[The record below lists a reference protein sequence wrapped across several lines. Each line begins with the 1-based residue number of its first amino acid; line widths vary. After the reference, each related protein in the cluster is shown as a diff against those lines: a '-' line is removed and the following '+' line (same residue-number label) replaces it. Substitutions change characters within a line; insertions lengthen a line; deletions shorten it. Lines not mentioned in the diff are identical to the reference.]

1 VANFHLTKGRVR
13 VWVGRNGGW
22 EQGKETKIKNK
33 NTINNIHFS
42 QTTTENFL

>member
-1 VANFHLTKGRVR
+1 MGAGKGN
-13 VWVGRNGGW
+13 NGGW
-22 EQGKETKIKNK
+22 EQGKETKIKNNE